1 MRCKSFMFLL
11 FFFSSLSGKRHHES
25 IQKQTA
31 ALFYFIL
38 FFSFSFLFP
47 VTSLVVFGSSPFSSR
62 CMVHCNTTYALV
74 APFSNGEAL
83 ISRYMPLSMLF
94 LIFYAAQLL
103 FRNYSDRVIAY
114 RGRNSSKVAYIQK
127 LWAIFQTHC
136 LYCCLR
142 VVCFGGFSCW
152 FKRGKRP
159 NSPKKKQKT
168 KNKKQ
173 KGKHGKMEDDTQKSR
188 QRWKGRVHG
197 ILLCSV

>member
-1 MRCKSFMFLL
+1 MFLL

-142 VVCFGGFSCW
+142 VVYVLGAFPAGSNGE
-152 FKRGKRP
+152 KDRT
-159 NSPKKKQKT
+159 PKKT
-168 KNKKQ
+168 KNKKTKKKQ

-188 QRWKGRVHG
+188 QR
-197 ILLCSV
+197 